1 MFKPGVAEGWCAVV
15 LGADRFDIAQVR
27 RSNGRRPELVAL
39 ESFHRSGD
47 DADALKRLRREL
59 KLGGLRCTTLLGA
72 GEYRFVMT
80 ELPAVASAEVKD
92 AVRWRVKDM
101 VDLPVETA
109 TIDVL
114 EIPTETATGRTPQ
127 GFVALADNAV
137 IAARMALFEQ
147 AKLRLDAIDVPE
159 LAQRNVAALFEEPKR
174 GLAMLTFDERG
185 GLLTLTFKGELHFV
199 RNADASPAQLAAADG
214 EVRERMFERVALEV
228 QRSLDTFDRLSSHI
242 PVTRL
247 LVVPPAVEGFVDY
260 LRQSVSIPVEVPD
273 LTQAID
279 CAAIP
284 ELKQPARQA
293 ECLRVIGA
301 ALREA

>member
-1 MFKPGVAEGWCAVV
+1 MFKPGVADGWCAVV
-15 LGADRFDIAQVR
+15 LGADRFDIARGR
-27 RSNGRRPELVAL
+27 RPAGRRPELVAL

-47 DADALKRLRREL
+47 DVDALKRLRREL
-59 KLGGLRCTTLLGA
+59 KLNRLRCTTLLGT
-72 GEYRFVMT
+72 GDYRFVMT
-80 ELPAVASAEVKD
+80 ELPAVPEAEIKD

-101 VDLPVETA
+101 IDLPVETA
-109 TIDVL
+109 TVDVL
-114 EIPTETATGRTPQ
+114 EIPGEAAAGRAPQ
-127 GFVALADNAV
+127 GFVAVADNAV
-137 IAARMALFEQ
+137 VGARMDLFDQ
-147 AKLRLDAIDVPE
+147 AKLHLDAIDVPE
-159 LAQRNVAALFEEPKR
+159 LAQRNVAALFEEPNR

-185 GLLTLTFKGELHFV
+185 GLLTFTFKGELHFV
-199 RNADASPAQLAAADG
+199 RTSDTSPAQLAAAEG
-214 EVRERMFERVALEV
+214 EVREHMFERVVLEV

-247 LVVPPAVEGFVDY
+247 LVVPPAVEGLVDH
-260 LRQSVSIPVEVPD
+260 LRQSVSVPVDIPD

-301 ALREA
+301 ALRED